1 MTYFGELI
9 ALLTAIL
16 WSGTSYAF
24 TEASRRI
31 GSLQLNINRMILAVL
46 FLFVIIGVFSF
57 SIKLSLRQIEFLVI
71 SGIAGLVLGDSFLF
85 KSFQIIGARLGMLIM
100 SLVPGFSTLLALF
113 FLGEDLS
120 VANLIGMFIT
130 LTGISVVVMDRNE
143 QSQTVFHLNKLG
155 VFYGVLGALG
165 QASGLIL
172 AKFAFEESY
181 VNGFVAAFIR
191 LLSAVVILLPV
202 IVLMK
207 RYKNPINLF
216 KKDISAFKATVTGTI
231 LGPVLGISSSL
242 IAITYAKIGIATTL
256 MSTMPVIML
265 PIARYYFKEN
275 LTGRAIIG
283 AFIAV
288 IGVAILF
295 LF

>member
-71 SGIAGLVLGDSFLF
+71 SSIAGLVLGDSFLF

-100 SLVPGFSTLLALF
+100 SLVPGFSTLFALF

>member
-71 SGIAGLVLGDSFLF
+71 SSIAGLVLGDSFLF

-100 SLVPGFSTLLALF
+100 SLVPGFSTLFALF

-120 VANLIGMFIT
+120 IANLIGMFIT

>member
-1 MTYFGELI
+1 MPYFGELI
-9 ALLTAIL
+9 ALLTAFL

-24 TEASRRI
+24 TEASKRI
-31 GSLQLNINRMILAVL
+31 GSLQLNINRMILAVI
-46 FLFVIIGVFSF
+46 FLFAIIGVFGFSIELSF
-57 SIKLSLRQIEFLVI
+57 SQIEFLVI

-85 KSFQIIGARLGMLIM
+85 KSFQLIGARLGMLLM
-100 SLVPGFSTLLALF
+100 ALVPGFSALLALI
-113 FLGEDLS
+113 FLAENLTA
-120 VANLIGMFIT
+120 ANLLGMLVT

-143 QSQTVFHLNKLG
+143 ESQTVFHLNKLG

-172 AKFAFEESY
+172 AKFAFEENE

-191 LLSAVVILLPV
+191 LLSAVIILLPA
-202 IVLMK
+202 IVLLK
-207 RYKNPINLF
+207 RYQNPVKLF
-216 KKDISAFKATVTGTI
+216 RKDLVALKAMVTGTI

-265 PIARYYFKEN
+265 PIARYYYKER
-275 LTGRAIIG
+275 LTGRAIMG
-283 AFIAV
+283 AIIAV

-295 LF
+295 LL

>member
-1 MTYFGELI
+1 MPYFGELI
-9 ALLTAIL
+9 ALLTAFL

-24 TEASRRI
+24 TEASKRI
-31 GSLQLNINRMILAVL
+31 GSLQLNINRMILAVIIL
-46 FLFVIIGVFSF
+46 FAIMGVFGF
-57 SIKLSLRQIEFLVI
+57 SIELSFRQFEFLVI

-85 KSFQIIGARLGMLIM
+85 KSFQIIGARLGMLLM
-100 SLVPGFSTLLALF
+100 ALVPGFSTLLALI
-113 FLGEDLS
+113 FLGEILTA
-120 VANLIGMFIT
+120 ANLLGMVLT
-130 LTGISVVVMDRNE
+130 LTGISIVVMDRNE
-143 QSQTVFHLNKLG
+143 KSQTVFHLNKLG
-155 VFYGVLGALG
+155 VLYGVLGALG

-172 AKFAFEESY
+172 AKFAFEESD

-191 LLSAVVILLPV
+191 LLSAVIILLPV
-202 IVLMK
+202 IVLFK
-207 RYKNPINLF
+207 RYKNPVTLF
-216 KKDISAFKATVTGTI
+216 RKDITALKAMVTGTI

-265 PIARYYFKEN
+265 PIARYYYKEK
-275 LTGRAIIG
+275 LTGRAIMG
-283 AFIAV
+283 AVIAV